1 MPTSNQTESRQ
12 APKRKTAA
20 NARPDGLIDSARDRA
35 VEAYDSARDAARRAG
50 RSASDQVGDAPLI
63 ALGGGLALGALIAA
77 LLPTSR
83 RERELLGPVT
93 DRIKDTA
100 TSAAQAARD
109 AGTARLDE
117 LGLTR
122 DRGGD
127 VLRQVVDG
135 ATDAL
140 RASAKAAA
148 TTVRGE

>member
-1 MPTSNQTESRQ
+1 MTTKSRQ
-12 APKRKTAA
+12 TKTQPKAEPTLR
-20 NARPDGLIDSARDRA
+20 ARAEEAYDDARERA
-35 VEAYDSARDAARRAG
+35 VEAYDQARTVARKAG
-50 RSASDQVGDAPLI
+50 RNASGQVSEAPFV

-100 TSAAQAARD
+100 SAAAEAARD
-109 AGTARLDE
+109 AGTARLGE
-117 LGLTR
+117 LGITR
-122 DRGGD
+122 EKGGD
-127 VLRQVVDG
+127 VFKQVIDG

-148 TTVRGE
+148 TSVRGE

>member
-1 MPTSNQTESRQ
+1 MMPTRTRQ
-12 APKRKTAA
+12 SQPKPAPTLRDRAGDA
-20 NARPDGLIDSARDRA
+20 YDDARERA
-35 VEAYDSARDAARRAG
+35 VEAYDEARLAARRAG
-50 RSASDQVGDAPLI
+50 RSASNQVGDAPLI

>member
-1 MPTSNQTESRQ
+1 MPTRNDTND
-12 APKRKTAA
+12 RKT
-20 NARPDGLIDSARDRA
+20 NRDEGLIESARERA
-35 VEAYDSARDAARRAG
+35 VDAYDSAREAARRAG
-50 RSASDQVGDAPLI
+50 RSAGEQFDEAPLI

-77 LLPTSR
+77 LLPTTR

-93 DRIKDTA
+93 DRIKD
-100 TSAAQAARD
+100 SAAAAADAARE
-109 AGTARLDE
+109 AGSTRLGE

-135 ATDAL
+135 AADAL

-148 TTVRGE
+148 TAVRER

>member
-1 MPTSNQTESRQ
+1 MMPTKTRQSQPKQTPTLRDR
-12 APKRKTAA
+12 AGDAYDD
-20 NARPDGLIDSARDRA
+20 ARERA
-35 VEAYDSARDAARRAG
+35 VEAYDEARLAARRAG
-50 RSASDQVGDAPLI
+50 RSAGNQIGDAPLI

-83 RERELLGPVT
+83 REREMLGPVT